1 MNVRPVFSSAVRFQV
16 MWTRV
21 MALVEEQAQTLIRT
35 AFSPIV
41 RESGDLSAGIFDTSG
56 RMLAQAVTGTPGHI
70 NTMARSVKAFLAVF
84 PTETMNEG
92 DVYVTNDP
100 WHGTGHL
107 FDYVVV
113 TPAFHHGR
121 LVAFFA
127 CTGHMTDV
135 GGIGL
140 SPEGSDLFMEGVAI
154 PIMKLVDR
162 GATNHT
168 LIQIAKANSR
178 MPAELEGDIYS
189 LIAANEIG
197 ARRLRELLVEMG
209 QWDIDVLAD
218 HIVESSRRAM
228 MQRIAAL
235 PHDEATHRMVVDGF
249 ETPIDLVVRLTISQ
263 LGIRADWTGSSA
275 ASRFG
280 INVPLNYAA
289 AYTSYALTCAIA
301 PDLPNNEGTLSAFDV
316 TAPSGCILKAEHP
329 QPVSCRHIVG
339 GLLPDVVL
347 GCFDK
352 IVPGVVP
359 AESASALWT
368 LTFRGDY
375 SDKPFS
381 VSIVTNGG
389 TGARPAHDGLSAT
402 SFPSAVRGTPV
413 EVIEATTPLVFWR
426 RELRQNSGG
435 EGTTRGG
442 LGQDIEIGTRGVSP
456 LTFIAA
462 FDRVDHAARGRS
474 GGGPGAA
481 GELRV
486 KDGRSLSAKGAHQI
500 EAHERL
506 IIRTPGGGGYG
517 DPHQRCMV
525 ARAADRS
532 AGYVS
537 DDDTGQQCS
546 DREGDLG

>member
-1 MNVRPVFSSAVRFQV
+1 MNVRPILPSPVRFQV
-16 MWTRV
+16 MWARAIAV
-21 MALVEEQAQTLIRT
+21 VEEQAQTLMRT

-70 NTMARSVKAFLAVF
+70 NTMARSVKAFLGVF
-84 PTETMNEG
+84 PAETMNEG

-107 FDYVVV
+107 NDYVVV

-121 LVAFFA
+121 LVALFA

-162 GATNHT
+162 GAINHT
-168 LIQIAKANSR
+168 LVRIAKANSR
-178 MPAELEGDIYS
+178 MPAELEGDIHS
-189 LIAANEIG
+189 LIAANEVG
-197 ARRLRELLVEMG
+197 SRRLRELLVEVG
-209 QWDIDVLAD
+209 QSDIDAVAD

-235 PHDEATHRMVVDGF
+235 PHGEAAHRMVVDGF
-249 ETPIDLVVRLTISQ
+249 ETPIDLVVKLTISQ

-289 AYTSYALTCAIA
+289 AYTAYALACAVA
-301 PDLPNNEGTLSAFDV
+301 PDLPNNEGTLSAFEV
-316 TAPSGCILKAEHP
+316 TAPSGCILKAERP
-329 QPVSCRHIVG
+329 QPVSCRHIIG

-352 IVPGVVP
+352 IVLGVVP

-368 LTFRGDY
+368 LIFRGDY
-375 SDKPFS
+375 ADKPFS

-413 EVIEATTPLVFWR
+413 EVIEATTPIVFWR
-426 RELRQNSGG
+426 RELRENSGG
-435 EGTTRGG
+435 EGATRGG
-442 LGQDIEIGTRGVSP
+442 LGQDIEIGTRGASP
-456 LTFIAA
+456 LTLIAA
-462 FDRVDHAARGRS
+462 FDRVDHPARGRS
-474 GGGPGAA
+474 GGGPGAT

-486 KDGRSLSAKGAHQI
+486 KDGRRLSAKGTHRI

-517 DPHQRCMV
+517 DPHQRCMA

-532 AGYVS
+532 AGYVT
-537 DDDTGQQCS
+537 DHDAHQQRPVS
-546 DREGDLG
+546 EVT

>member
-1 MNVRPVFSSAVRFQV
+1 MNIRPNLSAAVRLQV
-16 MWTRV
+16 MWTRAI
-21 MALVEEQAQTLIRT
+21 ALVEEQAQTLLRT

-41 RESGDLSAGIFDTSG
+41 RESGDLSAGIFDRSG

-70 NTMARSVKAFLAVF
+70 NTMARSVKAFLAEY
-84 PTETMNEG
+84 PAETMTDG

-107 FDYVVV
+107 NDYVVV
-113 TPAFHHGR
+113 TPAFHRGR

-162 GATNHT
+162 GVMNET
-168 LIQIAKANSR
+168 LIRIAKANSR
-178 MPAELEGDIYS
+178 MPAELEGDIHS
-189 LIAANEIG
+189 LIASNETG
-197 ARRLRELLVEMG
+197 CRRLRELLTEVG
-209 QWDIDVLAD
+209 QSDIDALAD
-218 HIVESSRRAM
+218 HIVDTSRRAM
-228 MQRIAAL
+228 LQRVAAL
-235 PHDEATHRMVVDGF
+235 PHGEATHRMVIDGF
-249 ETPIDLVVRLTISQ
+249 ETPIELVVRLTITQ
-263 LGIRADWTGSSA
+263 GGMIADWTGSSP
-275 ASRFG
+275 ASQFG

-301 PDLPNNEGTLSAFDV
+301 PDLPNNEGTLSAFEV
-316 TAPSGCILKAEHP
+316 IAPIGSILRAERP
-329 QPVSCRHIVG
+329 NPVSCRHIIG

-352 IVPGVVP
+352 LVPGVVP

-368 LTFRGDY
+368 LTFRGNR
-375 SDKPFS
+375 SDKPFAI
-381 VSIVTNGG
+381 SIVTNGG
-389 TGARPAHDGLSAT
+389 TGARPSRDGLSAT

-413 EVIEATTPLVFWR
+413 EVVEATTPLIFWR
-426 RELRQNSGG
+426 RELRQDSGG
-435 EGTTRGG
+435 DGTTRGG
-442 LGQDIEIGTRGVSP
+442 LGQDIEIGTSEASP
-456 LTFIAA
+456 LIFVAA
-462 FDRVDHAARGRS
+462 FDRIKHPACGRS
-474 GGGPGAA
+474 GGRPGAA
-481 GELRV
+481 GELRI
-486 KDGRSLSAKGAHQI
+486 KDGKHLPGKGAHRV
-500 EAHERL
+500 EPHERL

-517 DPHQRCMV
+517 DPDRRCTS

-537 DDDTGQQCS
+537 DQAAG
-546 DREGDLG
+546 RIGPEGEAS